1 MSHDTSLPPPAP
13 APAPEAAASP
23 ATSSAVGSEVGPVIG
38 PVISA
43 SLSVQ
48 GLTDDWGHCQQVADY
63 LARFAASDRF
73 DPEQLTTRL
82 STYLNEVLELVV
94 RGEPAAGELVVT
106 VLRGADRLEVEFA
119 VPALPDGGELLRRVV
134 RAAGE
139 PDVAGAYRRGF
150 AAQIEAG
157 AAGTEAAGAGAD
169 IGLLELVA
177 LHGIGLGLREA
188 GGGLVLRMIVP
199 HEPHEP

>member
-1 MSHDTSLPPPAP
+1 MSHDTSPPP
-13 APAPEAAASP
+13 PAPEAAASP
-23 ATSSAVGSEVGPVIG
+23 
-38 PVISA
+38 VISSVIRA

-119 VPALPDGGELLRRVV
+119 VPALPDGGEQLRRSV

-150 AAQIEAG
+150 AARLAADG
-157 AAGTEAAGAGAD
+157 AAAAGATDGATGDD